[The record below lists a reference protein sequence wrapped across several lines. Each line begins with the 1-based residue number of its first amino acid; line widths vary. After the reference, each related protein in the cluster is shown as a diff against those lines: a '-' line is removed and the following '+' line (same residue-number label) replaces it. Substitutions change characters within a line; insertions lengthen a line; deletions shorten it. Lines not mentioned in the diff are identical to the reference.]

1 MASTSDDATSPET
14 AYNDLKR
21 LTPSLAAELDHLR
34 ASLREH
40 NLWLQRYGQGQ
51 GQSDDEALAAVPA
64 GLPTLTTSRPAEP
77 ASETVA
83 PQTTSAPA
91 PARDRTTSPPPAFT
105 PTPPAGP
112 TSTSASTSTS
122 TPSSTPVAQQ
132 PPSTSRPQPSPTAPA
147 TPASPDI
154 PSYSSAVDNTL
165 PPYAASE
172 VPLYSSAVRDDV
184 QQRRDQLMEYLREG
198 EEVLRD
204 YSARLADL
212 ARELGRPA
220 EDADALGTWNEAAPD
235 NALPSYTMI
244 EGREELMVGGVGEV
258 PPTYARGS
266 AVEAAGRG

>member
-1 MASTSDDATSPET
+1 MTSTTDEVTSSRT
-14 AYNDLKR
+14 AYDDLKR

-64 GLPTLTTSRPAEP
+64 GLPTLTTSGPARPAES
-77 ASETVA
+77 SEVA
-83 PQTTSAPA
+83 AP
-91 PARDRTTSPPPAFT
+91 PPPDRTTTASPPPAFT
-105 PTPPAGP
+105 STPTSAQPSQTSSTQP
-112 TSTSASTSTS
+112 TSTPTPAQASTS
-122 TPSSTPVAQQ
+122 
-132 PPSTSRPQPSPTAPA
+132 PT
-147 TPASPDI
+147 TPDI
-154 PSYSSAVDNTL
+154 PSYASIVDNTL

-184 QQRRDQLMEYLREG
+184 MQRRDQLMEYLREG

-212 ARELGRPA
+212 ARELGLPA
-220 EDADALGTWNEAAPD
+220 EDADLLGTWNEAAPD
-235 NALPSYTMI
+235 NALPSYTQI

-266 AVEAAGRG
+266 AVETVGERG

>member
-1 MASTSDDATSPET
+1 MASTDDVTSPRT
-14 AYNDLKR
+14 AYDDLKR

-64 GLPTLTTSRPAEP
+64 GLPTLTTGPPDATP
-77 ASETVA
+77 PET
-83 PQTTSAPA
+83 QTQPDAHPV
-91 PARDRTTSPPPAFT
+91 PARTTASPPPAFT
-105 PTPPAGP
+105 STP
-112 TSTSASTSTS
+112 TSTSGPPAAYDPASAQPNPSPPPSTQP
-122 TPSSTPVAQQ
+122 PSSTTQL
-132 PPSTSRPQPSPTAPA
+132 PTE
-147 TPASPDI
+147 TPDV
-154 PSYSSAVDNTL
+154 PSYASIVDNTL

-184 QQRRDQLMEYLREG
+184 MQRRDQLMEYLREG

-212 ARELGRPA
+212 ARQLGLPA
-220 EDADALGTWNEAAPD
+220 EDADLLGTWNEAAPD

-266 AVEAAGRG
+266 AVESVGERG

>member
-1 MASTSDDATSPET
+1 MASTVTDDAASHE

-51 GQSDDEALAAVPA
+51 GHSDDEALAAVPA
-64 GLPTLTTSRPAEP
+64 GLPTLTTRPP
-77 ASETVA
+77 SGSSSETEST
-83 PQTTSAPA
+83 PE
-91 PARDRTTSPPPAFT
+91 RTTAVSPPPAST
-105 PTPPAGP
+105 ASANAP
-112 TSTSASTSTS
+112 TSVPAPSGLPPTVSTAAQPAQPPQS
-122 TPSSTPVAQQ
+122 QQ
-132 PPSTSRPQPSPTAPA
+132 PPPT
-147 TPASPDI
+147 TDTTASPDV
-154 PSYSSAVDNTL
+154 PSYASIVDNTL

-184 QQRRDQLMEYLREG
+184 MQRRDQLMEWLREG

-204 YSARLADL
+204 YSSRLANL
-212 ARELGRPA
+212 ARELGLPA

-266 AVEAAGRG
+266 AVGGI

>member
-1 MASTSDDATSPET
+1 MASTTEPTDDATSSRT
-14 AYNDLKR
+14 AYDDLKR

-64 GLPTLTTSRPAEP
+64 GLPTLTTGPPAETS
-77 ASETVA
+77 ATAQET
-83 PQTTSAPA
+83 APA
-91 PARDRTTSPPPAFT
+91 PPPPARTTTASPPPAFT
-105 PTPPAGP
+105 STPTSAQPSQP
-112 TSTSASTSTS
+112 TSTQPTSTS
-122 TPSSTPVAQQ
+122 TPA
-132 PPSTSRPQPSPTAPA
+132 QPSASPT
-147 TPASPDI
+147 TPDI
-154 PSYSSAVDNTL
+154 PSYASIVDNTL

-184 QQRRDQLMEYLREG
+184 MQRRDQLMEYLREG

-212 ARELGRPA
+212 ARELGLPA
-220 EDADALGTWNEAAPD
+220 EDADLLGTWNEAAPD
-235 NALPSYTMI
+235 NALPSYTQI

-266 AVEAAGRG
+266 AVETVGERG

>member
-1 MASTSDDATSPET
+1 MASTATDDAASLQT

-64 GLPTLTTSRPAEP
+64 GLPTLTTRPPAESS
-77 ASETVA
+77 SETE
-83 PQTTSAPA
+83 PTPE
-91 PARDRTTSPPPAFT
+91 RTTTASPPPAFT
-105 PTPPAGP
+105 PSANPPTSGPPAP
-112 TSTSASTSTS
+112 TARTSQASAPPPQQS
-122 TPSSTPVAQQ
+122 Q
-132 PPSTSRPQPSPTAPA
+132 PPSTTD
-147 TPASPDI
+147 TTASPDV
-154 PSYSSAVDNTL
+154 PSYASIVDNTL

-184 QQRRDQLMEYLREG
+184 MQRRDQLIEWLREG

-204 YSARLADL
+204 YSSRLANL
-212 ARELGRPA
+212 AVKLNLPA
-220 EDADALGTWNEAAPD
+220 EDADALGTWNEAEPD

-266 AVEAAGRG
+266 AVDGTRQRV